1 VQYGIWVLTLKQMK
15 KITLIA
21 SGLTLLWCSSLGSG
35 AVNPKNVVVALG
47 PWDNSAPEVVGA
59 LSDKKW
65 LNSQTSAKLIASD
78 TFKFFSHAG
87 STGSFKAGKPESLG
101 VPCEETFS
109 VPLTPKHKSKAFEI
123 GVTAA
128 WNPRP
133 RAVTVLPNNSLPYV
147 KVASE
152 FLAIK
157 GLKNTL
163 VKLTSVIKTDF
174 DNDKNDEVFIVGRH
188 YQEMSGS
195 DYFPPAG
202 GKKGDYSFVLMRK
215 IMAGKVQ
222 TISLG
227 DDIILKDADVEAD
240 NRHLAEL
247 YDIAGLLDLN
257 GDGKLEMV
265 AYGAYCEGYSFEIK
279 EWDGKKF
286 VSRASSGCG
295 A

>member
-1 VQYGIWVLTLKQMK
+1 MLTLRQMK
-15 KITLIA
+15 KIILIT
-21 SGLTLLWCSSLGSG
+21 SGLTLFLSSSFVSGSS
-35 AVNPKNVVVALG
+35 NPKNVVVALG
-47 PWDNSAPEVVGA
+47 PWDSSAPEVVGA

-65 LNSQTSAKLIASD
+65 LNSAKSAKLISGD
-78 TFKFFSHAG
+78 NFKFFAHTGA
-87 STGSFKAGKPESLG
+87 TGSFKAGKPESMG
-101 VPCEETFS
+101 IPCEETFS
-109 VPLTPKHKSKAFEI
+109 VPLKPSHKSKAFEI
-123 GVTAA
+123 GVTAT

-133 RAVTVLPNNSLPYV
+133 RAVKVLPNTSLPYV

-152 FLAIK
+152 FLASK

-174 DNDKNDEVFIVGRH
+174 DNDKSDEIFFVGRH
-188 YQEMSGS
+188 YQERSGS
-195 DYFPPAG
+195 DYYPPAG

-215 IMAGKVQ
+215 IIAGKVQ

-227 DDIILKDADVEAD
+227 DDVILKDADVEAD

-265 AYGAYCEGYSFEIK
+265 AYSAYYEGYGFEIK

-286 VSRASSGCG
+286 VSKTSSGCG

>member
-1 VQYGIWVLTLKQMK
+1 MLTLRQMK
-15 KITLIA
+15 NNILIA
-21 SGLTLLWCSSLGSG
+21 SGLAFVLCSSFVSG
-35 AVNPKNVVVALG
+35 ASNPKNVVVALG
-47 PWDNSAPEVVGA
+47 PWDSSAPEIVGA
-59 LSDKKW
+59 LSDQKW
-65 LNSQTSAKLIASD
+65 LNSQNAAKLVSGD
-78 TFKFFSHAG
+78 HLKFFSHTAL
-87 STGSFKAGKPESLG
+87 TGQFKAGKPESLG

-109 VPLTPKHKSKAFEI
+109 VPLTPNHKSKAFEI
-123 GVTAA
+123 GVSAN

-133 RAVTVLPNNSLPYV
+133 RAITVLPNTSLAYV
-147 KVASE
+147 KIASE
-152 FLAIK
+152 FLTKK

-174 DNDKNDEVFIVGRH
+174 DNDSTDEVFVVGRH
-188 YQEMSGS
+188 YQESGS
-195 DYFPPAG
+195 GDYFPPAG

-215 IMAGKVQ
+215 IISGKAQ

-227 DDIILKDADVEAD
+227 DDVTLKDVDIESET
-240 NRHLAEL
+240 RHLEQF

-265 AYGAYCEGYSFEIK
+265 AYSSYYEGYGFEIM

>member
-1 VQYGIWVLTLKQMK
+1 MLTLKQMK
-15 KITLIA
+15 KIITIA
-21 SGLTLLWCSSLGSG
+21 SGLTLVLCLSFVSG

-47 PWDNSAPEVVGA
+47 PWEGSLPEIVGA
-59 LSDKKW
+59 FSDQKW
-65 LNSQTSAKLIASD
+65 LNSAESAKLIAGD
-78 TFKFFSHAG
+78 TFKFFSHTS
-87 STGSFKAGKPESLG
+87 STGNAKAGKPESLG
-101 VPCEETFS
+101 VPCEETFA
-109 VPLTPKHKSKAFEI
+109 VAVKPNRKSKAFEI
-123 GVTAA
+123 GVTAT

-133 RAVTVLPNNSLPYV
+133 RAITVLPNNSLSYV
-147 KVASE
+147 KIASE
-152 FLAIK
+152 FLSKK

-174 DNDKNDEVFIVGRH
+174 DNDKSDEVFVVGR
-188 YQEMSGS
+188 YFQASSGG

-202 GKKGDYSFVLMRK
+202 GKKGDYSFILMRK
-215 IMAGKVQ
+215 IMAGQVQ

-227 DDIILKDADVEAD
+227 DDVILKDIEVEAD
-240 NRHLAEL
+240 NRHLPEL

-265 AYGAYCEGYSFEIK
+265 AYGAYYEGYNFEIK

-286 VSRASSGCG
+286 VSKASSGCG